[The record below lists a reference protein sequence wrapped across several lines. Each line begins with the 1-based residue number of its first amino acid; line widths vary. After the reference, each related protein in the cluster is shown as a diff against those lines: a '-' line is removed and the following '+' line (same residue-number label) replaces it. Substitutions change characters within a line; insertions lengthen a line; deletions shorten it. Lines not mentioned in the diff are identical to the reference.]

1 MAKKLTVVEEHH
13 FFMRG
18 KNCVETRVVAV
29 SNERGTACDMLADAF
44 EDRWSE
50 HVFPEEFWLSECHSP
65 EVSPDIA
72 WFSSK
77 FPDEGVYK
85 FCIKEL

>member
-1 MAKKLTVVEEHH
+1 MAKKLTVVEEHR
-13 FFMRG
+13 FLRQG
-18 KNCVETRVVAV
+18 KSCVEVRVVAF
-29 SNERGTACDMLADAF
+29 SNDMAAAFGILADAF
-44 EDRWSE
+44 DNRWCE

-65 EVSPDIA
+65 EVTSDIA

-77 FPDEGVYK
+77 FPDEGTYK